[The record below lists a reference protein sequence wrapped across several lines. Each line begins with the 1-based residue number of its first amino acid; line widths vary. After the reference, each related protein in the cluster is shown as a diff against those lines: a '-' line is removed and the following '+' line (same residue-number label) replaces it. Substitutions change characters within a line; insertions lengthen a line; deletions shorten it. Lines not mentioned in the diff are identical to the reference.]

1 MVKGNAVNSP
11 RPKARLSRAIGIPL
25 TPKCVR
31 YFEQRPYPPGVH
43 GRARRKSSDYSVRL
57 LEKKL
62 LRLQYNVSE
71 RQLRAAVDTAVKSAG
86 KTGEVLVSLLERRL
100 DAVVFRAGFARTIYQ
115 ARQLVSHGHF
125 TVDGTRVNV
134 PSYRLRPGQEVSV
147 RESSRAKPPLE
158 VAAAGALAP
167 QVQPAYL
174 HVSLPE
180 LRAVLLAEP
189 ARRDVPVICDEQLV
203 VEFYSR

>member
-1 MVKGNAVNSP
+1 VNSP

-57 LEKKL
+57 LEKQR
-62 LRLQYNVSE
+62 LRYQYNVSE
-71 RQLRAAVDTAVKSAG
+71 KQLRAAFAAAVKSAG
-86 KTGEVLVSLLERRL
+86 KTGDVLVSLLERRL
-100 DAVVFRAGFARTIYQ
+100 DAVVYRAGFARTIYQ

-125 TVDGTRVNV
+125 TVDGTRVNIA
-134 PSYRLRPGQEVSV
+134 SYRLRPGQEIAV
-147 RESSRAKPPLE
+147 RVPSRARPPFQ
-158 VAAAGALAP
+158 VAAAGAHAP
-167 QVQPAYL
+167 QVLPPYL
-174 HVSLPE
+174 HASMPD
-180 LRAVLLAEP
+180 LRAVLVAEP
-189 ARRDVPVICDEQLV
+189 ERRDVPVTCNEQLV

>member
-1 MVKGNAVNSP
+1 MPVNSP

-31 YFEQRPYPPGVH
+31 YFDQRPYPPGVH

-57 LEKKL
+57 LEKQR

-71 RQLRAAVDTAVKSAG
+71 KQLRAAFAAAVKSAD
-86 KTGEVLVSLLERRL
+86 KTGDVLVSLLERRL

-134 PSYRLRPGQEVSV
+134 PSYRVLPGQEVAV
-147 RESSRAKPPLE
+147 RESSRPRGPFLA
-158 VAAAGALAP
+158 AAAGAHAP
-167 QVQPAYL
+167 ATLPPYL
-174 HVSLPE
+174 HASLPD
-180 LRAVLLAEP
+180 LRAVLLADP
-189 ARRDVPVICDEQLV
+189 ARRDVPVTYNEQLV
-203 VEFYSR
+203 VEYYSR